1 MSFKLTTFV
10 LAVALAFV
18 QVNAESHTVTFN
30 NKCGYGTPYLR
41 ASNGAVLSTGGSYT
55 SNGAL
60 EGAIAYLQTGS
71 CGNNGEGCT
80 LVETTLQ
87 NGYSSSDISLISPH
101 SFSVSSGFG
110 YFDGCSGAGADCTSA
125 DCSDAFHS
133 SDQTWVQVG
142 CSAANVGLA
151 ITFCD

>member
-1 MSFKLTTFV
+1 MLSELTTFA

-30 NKCGYGTPYLR
+30 NRCGYGTPYLR

-60 EGAIAYLQTGS
+60 VGAIAYVPYRS
-71 CGNNGEGCT
+71 CGNNGEECT
-80 LVETTLQ
+80 LIETTLQ
-87 NGYSSSDISLISPH
+87 NGYSSTDISLIPPH
-101 SFSVSSGFG
+101 EFSVTSGFG
-110 YFDGCSGAGADCTSA
+110 YYDGCDGAGADCTYGG
-125 DCSDAFHS
+125 CPDAFYTP
-133 SDQTWVQVG
+133 DQTWVQVG
-142 CSAANVGLA
+142 CPDANVNLA